1 MPVWNNL
8 QGLNVP
14 TLGMRNRFH
23 SLLNDRWLVF
33 GQGITAVILFSLMVI
48 ATLAAADE
56 PLVQGKALTTE
67 RSNGN
72 CLACH
77 IIEDG
82 VLPGNLGPP
91 LVAMTARFPE
101 REMLRKQIHDA
112 SLANRHSRM
121 PPFGRHRILTAGEI
135 ELIMDY
141 LYTL

>member
-1 MPVWNNL
+1 
-8 QGLNVP
+8 
-14 TLGMRNRFH
+14 MRNKFN
-23 SLLNDRWLVF
+23 SLLNDQRLASVPM
-33 GQGITAVILFSLMVI
+33 IAVAILFSPVVI
-48 ATLAAADE
+48 ATVEAADE
-56 PLVQGKALTTE
+56 ALKQGKALTTE
-67 RSNGN
+67 RSRGN

-91 LVAMTARFPE
+91 LVAMEARFPD
-101 REMLRKQIHDA
+101 RESLRLQIHDA
-112 SLANRHSRM
+112 SLANSHSRM

>member
-1 MPVWNNL
+1 
-8 QGLNVP
+8 
-14 TLGMRNRFH
+14 MRNKFIR
-23 SLLNDRWLVF
+23 LLNDQRLASVRM
-33 GQGITAVILFSLMVI
+33 IAVAILFSLVVI
-48 ATLAAADE
+48 ATVEAADE
-56 PLVQGKALTTE
+56 TLIQGKALTTE
-67 RSNGN
+67 RSKGN

-91 LVAMTARFPE
+91 LVAMAARFPE

-112 SLANRHSRM
+112 SLANPHSRM

>member
-1 MPVWNNL
+1 M
-8 QGLNVP
+8 
-14 TLGMRNRFH
+14 
-23 SLLNDRWLVF
+23 
-33 GQGITAVILFSLMVI
+33 IAVAILFSLVVI
-48 ATLAAADE
+48 ATVEAADE
-56 PLVQGKALTTE
+56 TLIQGKALTTE
-67 RSNGN
+67 RSKGN

-91 LVAMTARFPE
+91 LVAMAARFPF
-101 REMLRKQIHDA
+101 REMLRQQIHDA
-112 SLANRHSRM
+112 SLANPHSRM

>member
-1 MPVWNNL
+1 
-8 QGLNVP
+8 
-14 TLGMRNRFH
+14 MRNKFN
-23 SLLNDRWLVF
+23 SLLNDQRLASVPM
-33 GQGITAVILFSLMVI
+33 IAVAILFSPVVI
-48 ATLAAADE
+48 ATVEAADE
-56 PLVQGKALTTE
+56 ALEQGKALATE
-67 RSNGN
+67 RSKGN

-101 REMLRKQIHDA
+101 REILREQIHDA
-112 SLANRHSRM
+112 SLANPYSRM

>member
-1 MPVWNNL
+1 M
-8 QGLNVP
+8 
-14 TLGMRNRFH
+14 
-23 SLLNDRWLVF
+23 NDQRLASVRM
-33 GQGITAVILFSLMVI
+33 IAVAILFSLVVI
-48 ATLAAADE
+48 ATVEAADE
-56 PLVQGKALTTE
+56 TLIQGKALTTE
-67 RSNGN
+67 RSKGN

-91 LVAMTARFPE
+91 LVAMAARFPE
-101 REMLRKQIHDA
+101 REMLREQIHDA
-112 SLANRHSRM
+112 SLANPHSRM

>member
-1 MPVWNNL
+1 
-8 QGLNVP
+8 
-14 TLGMRNRFH
+14 MRNRFH
-23 SLLNDRWLVF
+23 SLLNDRWLASV
-33 GQGITAVILFSLMVI
+33 QGITAAILFSLIVI
-48 ATLAAADE
+48 ATVAAADE

-67 RSNGN
+67 RSKGN

-91 LVAMTARFPE
+91 LVAMAARFPE

-112 SLANRHSRM
+112 SLANPHSRM